1 MYGTARPID
10 FDIHQPNWKLASRL
24 MRNYGAPNDSCHEAY
39 PAKRISR
46 ITQDELSESLCEV
59 INSLTSSSISR
70 PG

>member
-24 MRNYGAPNDSCHEAY
+24 MRNYGAPNDRCHEAD

-46 ITQDELSESLCEV
+46 
-59 INSLTSSSISR
+59 
-70 PG
+70 